1 MKKIASIIIASIAV
15 PMAMAAADVKVTVT
29 NNGNTQRQELVE
41 IDATAVKE
49 ALGIADG
56 ETFVVKNAV
65 GQQEDYQLTHNGKLL
80 VDVAVRPKGQAVLTI
95 SKGTPQEP
103 KVYVTGRQY
112 PERVDDIAWE
122 NDRTAYRIYGPALQA
137 SGERAFGVDVWV
149 KNTPDLEVEKRYATE
164 LQNHH
169 AIQELKEQGKA
180 DEALALE
187 QATTYHYDH
196 GYGLDCYKVGPTLGG
211 GAPALVVD
219 GRLLLPY
226 CYKDYE
232 ILDNG
237 PLRFTVH
244 VTYNPVEVNGDKNVI
259 EHRIISLD
267 KGSNYN
273 KVTVW
278 YDNASAAVDV
288 AAGMVLHQEDLE
300 SIVLADD
307 MVLYADPT
315 DNPQGQ
321 NFQIYVGA
329 LFPEGVNET
338 KKIMNAEVVNGNA
351 GHAVGITT
359 LQPGQHYTYYFGSAW
374 SKNDVRTFNEW
385 QLRSQESLKAIK
397 QPLQVELKTEN

>member
-1 MKKIASIIIASIAV
+1 MKKIALIIAVLAAV
-15 PMAMAAADVKVTVT
+15 PMAIAAADVKVTVT
-29 NNGNTQRQELVE
+29 NSEDTQRQELVE
-41 IDATAVKE
+41 IDAAAVKE
-49 ALGIADG
+49 ALGLAEG
-56 ETFVVKNAV
+56 ETFVVRNAV
-65 GQQEDYQLTHNGKLL
+65 GQQEDYQLTHDGKLL
-80 VDVAVRPKGQAVLTI
+80 VDVAVRPNGQAVLTI

-219 GRLLLPY
+219 GQLLLPY

-244 VTYNPVEVNGDKNVI
+244 VTYNPIEVNGDKNVI

-278 YDNASAAVDV
+278 YDNITADVDV

-300 SIVLADD
+300 SVVLRGD

-329 LFPEGVNET
+329 LFPDGVNET
-338 KKIMNAEVVNGNA
+338 KKIMNAEVTGGNA
-351 GHAVGITT
+351 GHAVGIATCK
-359 LQPGQHYTYYFGSAW
+359 PGQRFTYYFGSAW
-374 SKNDVRTFNEW
+374 SKNDVRTLSEW
-385 QLRSQESLKAIK
+385 IVRSTGKLRAIK
-397 QPLQVELKTEN
+397 KPLTVSLEF

>member
-1 MKKIASIIIASIAV
+1 MKTKTFI
-15 PMAMAAADVKVTVT
+15 MALAMGLPFTVKVWAADVKVTVD
-29 NNGNTQRQELVE
+29 NASDVQRQEVVE
-41 IDATAVKE
+41 IDATAVTDAIGLSE
-49 ALGIADG
+49 G
-56 ETFVVKNAV
+56 ETFIVRNAV
-65 GQQEDYQLTHNGKLL
+65 GQQVDYQLTHDGKLL
-80 VDVAVRPKGQAVLTI
+80 VDVAVRPHGQAVLTI
-95 SKGTPQEP
+95 AKGTPQEP
-103 KVYVTGRQY
+103 KVFVTGRQY

-149 KNTPDLEVEKRYATE
+149 KNTPDLEVEQRYVTE
-164 LQNHH
+164 LSNHH
-169 AIQELKEQGKA
+169 AIQELKEQGKT
-180 DEALALE
+180 DDALALE

-219 GRLLLPY
+219 GQLLLPY
-226 CYKDYE
+226 CYKEYE

-244 VTYNPVEVNGDKNVI
+244 VTYNPVEVKNDKNVV

-278 YDNASAAVDV
+278 YENITADAEL

-300 SIVLADD
+300 SIVLTDD

-315 DNPQGQ
+315 DNPAGQ

-351 GHAVGITT
+351 GHAVGIATYK
-359 LQPGQHYTYYFGSAW
+359 PGSKYTYYFGSAW

-385 QLRSQESLKAIK
+385 QLRSRESLDAVR
-397 QPLQVELKTEN
+397 QPLTVNIEL